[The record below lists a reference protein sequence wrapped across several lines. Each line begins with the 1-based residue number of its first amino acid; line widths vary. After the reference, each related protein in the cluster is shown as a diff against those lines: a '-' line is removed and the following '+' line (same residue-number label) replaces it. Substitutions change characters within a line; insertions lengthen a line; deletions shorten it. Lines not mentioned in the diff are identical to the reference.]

1 MLPFNF
7 QVMTLKTTSADMSS
21 QSLENV
27 APSGRTPESAAPEN
41 VSWSP
46 RSPAERVLMA
56 LKMHGALSA
65 SALGEKLGTTGEA
78 ARQQLARLAE
88 EGLVVATS
96 EARGVGR
103 PTQSW
108 SLAAAAQARF
118 PDTHAALTVQL
129 LGIVRNSLGE
139 DALDTLIAIREAE
152 TRASYETVLADRTS
166 LRDKVAALADL
177 RSAEGYMADWREE
190 PDGSLLLI
198 ENHCPICAAATACQG
213 FCRAELDVFRAVLG
227 PTAEVVRNEHIVA
240 GARRCS
246 YAIRETEP

>member
-1 MLPFNF
+1 
-7 QVMTLKTTSADMSS
+7 MTLKTSDANMSS
-21 QSLENV
+21 QNLEN
-27 APSGRTPESAAPEN
+27 AAT

-56 LKMHGALSA
+56 LKMHGALSSA
-65 SALGEKLGTTGEA
+65 ALGARLGTTGEA

-88 EGLVVATS
+88 EGLVVASS

-108 SLAAAAQARF
+108 SLTLAAQSRF

-129 LGIVRNSLGE
+129 LDIVRTSLG
-139 DALDTLIAIREAE
+139 DAALDTLISVREAE
-152 TRASYETVLADRTS
+152 TRTAYRAVVTEEMD
-166 LRDKVAALADL
+166 LRDKVAALAGL

-213 FCRAELDVFRAVLG
+213 FCRAELDVFRTILG
-227 PTAEVVRNEHIVA
+227 PHASIERSEHIVA
-240 GARRCS
+240 GGRRCTYS
-246 YAIRETEP
+246 IREVTP

>member
-1 MLPFNF
+1 
-7 QVMTLKTTSADMSS
+7 MTLKTSDSNMSS
-21 QSLENV
+21 QNLEN
-27 APSGRTPESAAPEN
+27 PSRVDAALGS

-56 LKMHGALSA
+56 LKMHGALS
-65 SALGEKLGTTGEA
+65 SAAVGARLGTSGEA

-88 EGLVVATS
+88 EGLVVAS
-96 EARGVGR
+96 SAAKGVGR

-108 SLAAAAQARF
+108 SLTSAAQARF

-139 DALDTLIAIREAE
+139 AALDTLISSREAE
-152 TRASYETVLADRTS
+152 TRAAYEAALSDCAS
-166 LRDKVAALADL
+166 LRERVAALADL
-177 RSAEGYMADWREE
+177 RTAEGYMADWREE
-190 PDGSLLLI
+190 ADGSFVLV

-227 PTAEVVRNEHIVA
+227 LETEVVRSEHIVA
-240 GARRCS
+240 GGRRCS
-246 YAIRETEP
+246 YAIREAVA

>member
-1 MLPFNF
+1 
-7 QVMTLKTTSADMSS
+7 MTLKTSDADMSS
-21 QSLENV
+21 QNLENADRDGV
-27 APSGRTPESAAPEN
+27 AAESVN
-41 VSWSP
+41 WSP

-56 LKMHGALSA
+56 LKMHGALSSA
-65 SALGEKLGTTGEA
+65 ALGSLLGTSGEA

-96 EARGVGR
+96 EAKGVGR

-108 SLAAAAQARF
+108 SLTLSAQSRF

-129 LGIVRNSLGE
+129 LGIVRSSLGE
-139 DALDTLIAIREAE
+139 AALDTLISTREAD
-152 TRASYETVLADRTS
+152 TRASYEAALADRTS
-166 LRDKVAALADL
+166 LRDKVAGLATL

-190 PDGSLLLI
+190 ADGSLVLV

-213 FCRAELDVFRAVLG
+213 FCRAELDVFRSVLG
-227 PTAEVVRNEHIVA
+227 PQTEVVRNEHIVA

-246 YAIRETEP
+246 YSIREA

>member
-1 MLPFNF
+1 
-7 QVMTLKTTSADMSS
+7 MSS

-27 APSGRTPESAAPEN
+27 AAQAAATEN
-41 VSWSP
+41 VAWSP
-46 RSPAERVLMA
+46 RSPGERVLMA
-56 LKMHGALSA
+56 LKMHGAMSSA
-65 SALGEKLGTTGEA
+65 ALGSLLGTTGEA

-88 EGLVVATS
+88 EGLVAAAS

-108 SLAAAAQARF
+108 SLTPAAQARF

-129 LGIVRNSLGE
+129 LDIVRASLG
-139 DALDTLIAIREAE
+139 DAALDTIIAAREAD
-152 TRASYETVLADRTS
+152 TRAAYEAAIVDRAS

-190 PDGSLLLI
+190 ADGSLILV

-227 PTAEVVRNEHIVA
+227 PEATVTREEHIVS
-240 GARRCS
+240 GGRRCS
-246 YAIRETEP
+246 YAIRETGA